1 MAETALTES
10 YVLIT
15 GAAGGLG
22 RTFAAECAER
32 GWHLLL
38 TDLHAAPLEALAEGM
53 RRQFGVR
60 AVVLPCDLTD
70 AAARDAFWEQVEA
83 RGLRLHMLINLAG
96 TEYEGPFLERKK
108 HELRTILR
116 LNVEAVVETA
126 HRALHLRAPDR
137 RMHLLNVS
145 SLAGFYPMPN
155 KAVYAASKRFILDF
169 SRALREELRGQ
180 DVYVTALC
188 PSGVPSNPRSIGGLL
203 RQGWVGQIVMT
214 DPGYVVHGALDALLA
229 GRAVYIPGPVN
240 RFIQA
245 LTGLLPPSLLAAAIW
260 RRWRRTAISN

>member
-1 MAETALTES
+1 MAETAPTES

-60 AVVLPCDLTD
+60 AVALPCDLTD

-126 HRALHLRAPDR
+126 HRALLRRAPGR

-188 PSGVPSNPRSIGGLL
+188 PSGVPSNPRSISGLL
-203 RQGWVGQIVMT
+203 RQGLVGQIVMT

-229 GRAVYIPGPVN
+229 GRAVYIPGPIN
-240 RFIQA
+240 RVIQA
-245 LTGLLPPSLLAAAIW
+245 VTGLLPPGLLAAAIW
-260 RRWRRTAISN
+260 RRWRRTAVGG

>member
-1 MAETALTES
+1 MAETAPTES
-10 YVLIT
+10 FVLIT

-22 RTFAAECAER
+22 RTFAAECAAR

-38 TDLHAAPLEALAEGM
+38 TDLHAEPLEALAEGM

-60 AVVLPCDLTD
+60 AVALPCDLTD

-126 HRALHLRAPDR
+126 HRALHQRAPGR

-145 SLAGFYPMPN
+145 SLAGFYPMPT

-188 PSGVPSNPRSIGGLL
+188 PSGVPSNPRSISGLL
-203 RQGWVGQIVMT
+203 RQGLVGQIVMT
-214 DPGYVVHGALDALLA
+214 DPGYVVHGALDALLS
-229 GRAVYIPGPVN
+229 GRAVYIPGPIN
-240 RFIQA
+240 RVIQA
-245 LTGLLPPSLLAAAIW
+245 VTGLLPPSLLAAAIW
-260 RRWRRTAISN
+260 KRWRRTAVGG

>member
-1 MAETALTES
+1 MAETTSPDS

-22 RTFAAECAER
+22 RTFAAECAAR

-53 RRQFGVR
+53 RRQFGVTSV
-60 AVVLPCDLTD
+60 ALPCDLTD
-70 AAARDAFWEQVEA
+70 AASRDAFWQQVDV

-96 TEYEGPFLERKK
+96 TEFEGPFLERKS

-126 HRALHLRAPDR
+126 HRALHSRAPGQ
-137 RMHLLNVS
+137 RMYLLNVS
-145 SLAGFYPMPN
+145 SLAGFYPMPT

-188 PSGVPSNPRSIGGLL
+188 PSGVPTNPRSIGGIL
-203 RQGWVGQIVMT
+203 RQGFIGQLVMT
-214 DPGYVVHGALDALLA
+214 DPGYVVRGAIDALLA
-229 GRAVYIPGPVN
+229 DRAVYIPGPIN
-240 RFIQA
+240 RLIRFF
-245 LTGLLPPSLLAAAIW
+245 TGLLPPGFLAAAIW
-260 RRWRRTAISN
+260 RRWSKARRSV

>member
-1 MAETALTES
+1 MADHTS
-10 YVLIT
+10 PDSCILIT

-32 GWHLLL
+32 GNYLLL

-60 AVVLPCDLTD
+60 AIALPCDLTD
-70 AAARDAFWEQVEA
+70 PAARDAFWQQVEA

-96 TEYEGPFLERKK
+96 TEFEGPFLERNPA
-108 HELRTILR
+108 ELRTLLR

-126 HRALHLRAPDR
+126 HRALHFRAPGR
-137 RMHLLNVS
+137 RMYLLNVS
-145 SLAGFYPMPN
+145 SMAGFYPMPT

-180 DVYVTALC
+180 DVSVTALC
-188 PSGVPSNPRSIGGLL
+188 PSGVPTNPRSIGGIQ
-203 RQGWVGQIVMT
+203 RQGLIGQLTMS
-214 DPGYVVHGALDALLA
+214 DPGRVVHGTLNALLA
-229 GRAVYIPGPVN
+229 GRAVYIPGALN
-240 RFIQA
+240 RLIQA
-245 LTGLLPPSLLAAAIW
+245 VTGLLPPGFLAAAIW
-260 RRWRRTAISN
+260 RRWRKAATSG